1 MIDFE
6 TLMFIIAFGPVILI
20 IVFVEVFLRF
30 MFRSGYESENQKT
43 PKEVI
48 QD

>member
-6 TLMFIIAFGPVILI
+6 TLMFIIAFTPVILI

-30 MFRSGYESENQKT
+30 MFKSRYESKNKKT
-43 PKEVI
+43 TKEVV